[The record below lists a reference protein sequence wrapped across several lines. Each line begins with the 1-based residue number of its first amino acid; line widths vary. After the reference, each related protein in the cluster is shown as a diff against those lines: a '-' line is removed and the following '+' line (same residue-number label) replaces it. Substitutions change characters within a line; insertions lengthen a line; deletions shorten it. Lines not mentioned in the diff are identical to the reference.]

1 MRSQRQFVPS
11 HCSEADTPHVVLF
24 GAGSPIIVD
33 VEETCSRWGWRIVA
47 VVKNVPGDIHASGEA
62 RIVEATLETRL
73 DHPVVV
79 PLFSPANRRHAWHHA
94 VSLGAST
101 FPSLIDPTSILPRR
115 IEIAEGV
122 YINAG
127 CTIGAAARIGRFAFV
142 NRGANLGHHLDLG
155 EFASIGPG
163 VTIAGQ
169 VTVGADAMIGAGAV
183 VLPGISIGRGAIV
196 AAGAVVHRDVPDGVT
211 VIGQPAA

>member
-1 MRSQRQFVPS
+1 
-11 HCSEADTPHVVLF
+11 VLF

-33 VEETCSRWGWRIVA
+33 VQESCARLGWRITA
-47 VVKNVPGDIHASGEA
+47 VVKNVPGDVHASGDA
-62 RIVEATLETRL
+62 PIVEATPAMRL
-73 DHPVVV
+73 AEPVML

-94 VSLGAST
+94 VSLGASA

-115 IEIAEGV
+115 IDIAEGV

-127 CTIGAAARIGRFAFV
+127 CTIGAAARIGRFAFI
-142 NRGANLGHHLDLG
+142 NRGASLGHHLELG

-196 AAGAVVHRDVPDGVT
+196 AAGAVVHRDVPDGAT
-211 VIGQPAA
+211 VIGRPAT

>member
-1 MRSQRQFVPS
+1 MTAAP
-11 HCSEADTPHVVLF
+11 PIVLF

-33 VEETCSRWGWRIVA
+33 VEESCARLGWRIAA
-47 VVKNVPGDIHASGEA
+47 VVKNVPGDVHASGEA
-62 RIVEATLETRL
+62 PIVETTPAMRL
-73 DHPVVV
+73 TEPVVL
-79 PLFSPANRRHAWHHA
+79 PLFAPANRRRAWHHA
-94 VSLGAST
+94 VSLGAGT

-127 CTIGAAARIGRFAFV
+127 CTIGAVARIGRFAFV
-142 NRGANLGHHLDLG
+142 NRGASLGHHLELG

-183 VLPGISIGRGAIV
+183 VLPGISIGRGAII
-196 AAGAVVHRDVPDGVT
+196 AAGAVVHRDVPEGVT
-211 VIGQPAA
+211 VIGRPAT